1 MSSLDL
7 QKPYKKLLNG
17 GRAER
22 VGSKNQPKGLN
33 AKTVRNINQMLSS
46 AANFAIDQKPI
57 ATNPTDG
64 CALPKLEHREM
75 KTLPTE

>member
-1 MSSLDL
+1 L

-22 VGSKNQPKGLN
+22 VGSKNQQRAECQDSAQHQPGDFLSREFCHRPK
-33 AKTVRNINQMLSS
+33 ADCDKS
-46 AANFAIDQKPI
+46 
-57 ATNPTDG
+57 TDG